1 MYNIQVDG
9 FGLKEKLV
17 IAENY
22 LVNQALREVNLFEK
36 IGISKEIVT
45 HIIENFTGEEKG
57 VRELKRAIQTII
69 SKINLLRFYNDP
81 VKVPFAIKG
90 FALPFTLKKEHID
103 LFLKKK
109 SEKDP
114 SIAHLYT

>member
-9 FGLKEKLV
+9 FGLKEKIV
-17 IAENY
+17 IAETY
-22 LVNQALREVNLFEK
+22 LVASALREVNLFEK
-36 IGISKEIVT
+36 LGFSKEIVT

-57 VRELKRAIQTII
+57 VRELKRCIQTVI

-81 VKVPFAIKG
+81 AKVPFAIKD
-90 FALPFTLKKEHID
+90 FALPFTLKKDHVD

-109 SEKDP
+109 TPLND
-114 SIAHLYT
+114 SIAHLYC